1 MSKKFFDPTVM
12 DKLRRGEKVCAAWN
26 QLNSN
31 ISAEILAEAGFDAM
45 IIDMEHAHTTLPE
58 LITMIQATKGT
69 DCVPFVRIPW
79 NDMVWCKHVLDTGV
93 YGIHVPYVS
102 NAAEAAQAVKYCKY
116 PPMGV
121 RGIAGTH
128 RAVTYGIDK
137 ADYYPRANR
146 DVMVIVAIENPEG
159 VDSIRDILAVEGV
172 DGIFIGPMDL
182 ATNMGHLADPSHP
195 EVQAAIAKIEEAVIG
210 SGKFLATLAPNFEAA
225 KKFYDKGYGLV
236 YIMSDAA
243 TLVKVAMDN
252 VKGFR
257 DYIGK

>member
-1 MSKKFFDPTVM
+1 MSKKFFDSTVM
-12 DKLRRGEKVCAAWN
+12 DKLKRGEKVCAAWN
-26 QLNSN
+26 QLGSN
-31 ISAEILAEAGFDAM
+31 ISAEILAEAGFDA
-45 IIDMEHAHTTLPE
+45 IVFDMEHAHTTLPD
-58 LITMIQATKGT
+58 LIAMIQATKGT
-69 DCVPFVRIPW
+69 DCIPVVRVPW

-93 YGIHVPYVS
+93 YVIHVPYVS
-102 NAAEAAQAVKYCKY
+102 TAAEAAEAVKYCKY

-128 RAVTYGIDK
+128 RAVTYGIHK

-146 DVMVIVAIENPEG
+146 DVMVIVAIETPEG
-159 VDSIRDILAVEGV
+159 VENIREMIAVEGV

-236 YIMSDAA
+236 YMMSDAA

-257 DYIGK
+257 DYVGK